1 MTFRLISDIVRDM
14 TATLSIRPRR
24 QVTLPEKFL
33 QAVGANVGDQLEAD
47 IKDNQIVLKTK
58 KKIFLDALGEI
69 QKAVKES
76 GISEKEMQD
85 SLKQIRRDIYEK
97 KYSKGLSGQ

>member
-1 MTFRLISDIVRDM
+1 
-14 TATLSIRPRR
+14 
-24 QVTLPEKFL
+24 
-33 QAVGANVGDQLEAD
+33 
-47 IKDNQIVLKTK
+47 
-58 KKIFLDALGEI
+58 LDALGEI